1 MSRTRP
7 LPVPLDGLRL
17 REQPPPLAP
26 PSGRGG
32 DAAAAAAAASCQLCG
47 RAEDA
52 EGTLLCDGCEHGFH
66 AACLEQPPAACLGS
80 VDEWFCSTCQAA
92 GVTAL
97 LPLGMR
103 AGPRHEDLDERRQA
117 ALARARQSLQRLSLP
132 FQVGDVAI
140 LSLGRIDPRP
150 AYHGTLH
157 IWPPGFRSAWREPAS
172 GVACVSE
179 VLDGGD
185 AGPVFRVS
193 GRRRWSVGSW
203 EEDAVSSLIKDTEHD
218 VLGATPMVADGA
230 APRPLL
236 AEAATPADAWRKFA
250 DAWLQD
256 GGPRTPAPSDWF
268 QAAARDKFG
277 FDLPETVELIEGLPG
292 AECCGSYLFL
302 SQEERESEKEREGEH
317 EVEKGHQEHEKDHPR
332 GQTAAILQGVAVGA
346 GFSAELLVDFL
357 KLAALPQWFSLVAG
371 HVGLYDVHLVWDFLL
386 RSHRLLGLAR
396 PLLLQELEAGL
407 TASSTSPQLG
417 LSPPVD
423 DGKAEATLIHVY
435 LVLVKL
441 VYSRLLCQL
450 SQASDGSITVGAYS
464 SSSGNDGGCPVTAQT
479 WPEVAR
485 RTFLATECLRRAVTK
500 GGDRQASAQ
509 APPEIAKSATARL
522 LPSQAANLWRT
533 LCGDAGQASAAS
545 IESDAQL
552 LAGAEQLLVQ
562 AWQDVP
568 RVLAVDPLQDGLPIM
583 TSSADHSTHPA
594 GVIPTPSVALAR
606 LPDVEDQQASS
617 NGGSGAEDLALP
629 SSGKGGGDGSSGTP
643 NWWVPLEPVLK
654 LATNVGA
661 RIRNCIR
668 AALDAGPP
676 EWARDKLEW
685 AISREIYKGNA
696 SGPTKRMAMEVLEI
710 AKNQRPLHLVSPVPK
725 DQPKSARALA
735 VTMRRC
741 RAVLRKVAASD
752 AGRLFHSWD
761 HALPAG
767 RPLDFRVVDARL
779 AAGAYGCST
788 AAFKADMRQ
797 IWVNVRLCFRE
808 GTKERSAANQL
819 AQKFERLFHEQ
830 VVVQDRAEEHARQR
844 RASSEVPLSTD
855 RAAGLAHTVLSE
867 VELPP
872 APWEEDGGEECQ
884 VCGGSK
890 HVVGGMP
897 YLRCSACGRGYH
909 GYCLEPPVK
918 VLQSAGGPPWHC
930 PSCVVLGRGAQS
942 ERGSQ
947 SQPDIR
953 EHHGEME
960 PPESTVT
967 GDVRQA
973 WRFRLVEQLC
983 SEYCQLSADDKLRLL
998 GLLCIEAFDTGSL
1011 STQGQPLLLGGA
1023 ISEAGRQMEEA
1034 ADGRAMKRRKD
1045 GTIVTGT
1052 EDDASSSPWH
1062 CLGMDRLGRR
1072 FWSVESGQ
1080 GTWRQILILK
1090 SSEMVDNEACGASMS
1105 MGQWSALISPEQVDE
1120 VIAWLANTQPGDT
1133 DASVYEQEGPLLKH
1147 LREARSAWRT
1157 VEPTHLSCKV
1167 VEADRAHFQASALL
1181 SYEAH
1186 VTSSGMVKER
1196 RRLARCSC
1204 LEPIWSGRQH
1214 CQTCHESLQPSTSL
1228 TAHAAQCKEFKVSPP
1243 DSQALLPPPPW
1254 GDASAVW
1261 AMAEAE
1267 SVDCGGAWRLA
1278 PPLLQVAKR
1287 ARTMA
1292 PYPSTE
1298 AALGALGSWLAELP
1312 SGLRDRLTSVV
1323 PDTVSAAAAAAFLD
1337 PIGDALRAKELP
1349 VLLPQLSSVDPPWGL
1364 LAPPSS
1370 CSDRI
1375 DQSGRTGDVKARRTM
1390 LGPVTSPDA
1399 GPRDRWA
1406 PFSLK
1411 PQPQPKKPSTT
1422 AAPKPVLPSKVKS
1435 DSEVL
1440 PLPLLSN
1447 TAATLLTSLSVA
1459 SEGLW
1464 SAAAGPD
1471 IELEFDVQ
1479 VDPELM
1485 VPVLPEM
1492 VMVSDKGGALP
1503 PMPLAAAAVGP
1514 LLAED
1519 ANTIGSSPIVAAPR
1533 SKPAPVR
1540 HARLLQI
1547 DLNVR
1552 PQSESPTQDRAAN
1565 AAAAG
1570 KAPPPSPPP
1579 LPSVRLLG
1587 QSKIPMVTAPLASDD
1602 DDDQLLGAVS
1612 MDELLGP
1619 ASDVGPEVVLLP
1631 PAQQPGAELPTP
1643 FRAAEVGELP
1653 HAMVANPS
1661 LSGVRRQ
1668 NVRRMSLQPNSQ
1680 PRASAGAVAD
1690 EDLGPDLVCVREML
1704 LDIEAALEAGGG
1716 GWEEWRGDAER
1727 RRAWRRLV
1735 KSSTKSVELLQAL
1748 ALLEVMVAGT
1758 RLAPSWRLWSSPTA
1772 TLAAP
1777 TAAALVL
1784 RVLALDRLLQY
1795 KRPSE
1800 VLVGQ
1805 PPLPLASDAAAPL
1818 VPADTELAA
1827 GAMRPWTLEAAV
1839 AAAPDVPAQ

>member
-1 MSRTRP
+1 M
-7 LPVPLDGLRL
+7 VY
-17 REQPPPLAP
+17 
-26 PSGRGG
+26 
-32 DAAAAAAAASCQLCG
+32 
-47 RAEDA
+47 
-52 EGTLLCDGCEHGFH
+52 
-66 AACLEQPPAACLGS
+66 
-80 VDEWFCSTCQAA
+80 
-92 GVTAL
+92 
-97 LPLGMR
+97 
-103 AGPRHEDLDERRQA
+103 
-117 ALARARQSLQRLSLP
+117 ARFRLSLRTSFGAQLSLP
-132 FQVGDVAI
+132 LQVGEVAI

-150 AYHGTLH
+150 AYHGALH
-157 IWPPGFRSAWREPAS
+157 IWPPGFRSACRDPAS

-185 AGPVFRVS
+185 AGPVFRVT
-193 GRRRWSVGSW
+193 GRRCWSIGSW
-203 EEDAVSSLIKDTEHD
+203 EEDAVSSLLEDTEHD
-218 VLGATPMVADGA
+218 VLGASPMVVDGA

-236 AEAATPADAWRKFA
+236 AEAATPADAWFKFA
-250 DAWLQD
+250 DVWLQD
-256 GGPRTPAPSDWF
+256 GGPGTPAPSDRL

-277 FDLPETVELIEGLPG
+277 LDLPEIVELIEGLPG
-292 AECCGSYLFL
+292 AERCGSYLFL
-302 SQEERESEKEREGEH
+302 AQEERESEKEREGEH
-317 EVEKGHQEHEKDHPR
+317 EVDRGHQEHENNHSR
-332 GQTAAILQGVAVGA
+332 GQTAAIPQGVAVGA

-357 KLAALPQWFSLVAG
+357 K
-371 HVGLYDVHLVWDFLL
+371 VWDFLL
-386 RSHRLLGLAR
+386 RSHQLLGLAR
-396 PLLLQELEAGL
+396 PLSLQELEAAL
-407 TASSTSPQLG
+407 TAMSTSPQLG

-423 DGKAEATLIHVY
+423 DGKAEATLVHVY
-435 LVLVKL
+435 VALVKL

-450 SQASDGSITVGAYS
+450 PRASDGGVTVGANS
-464 SSSGNDGGCPVTAQT
+464 GSSGDNGGCPVTAQT

-485 RTFLATECLRRAVTK
+485 RTFLAIECLQRAVTK
-500 GGDRQASAQ
+500 GSDRQASAQ
-509 APPEIAKSATARL
+509 APPETAKSATTRL

-562 AWQDVP
+562 AWQDIP
-568 RVLAVDPLQDGLPIM
+568 RVLAEDPLQDGLSM
-583 TSSADHSTHPA
+583 VRTSSADHSTHPA
-594 GVIPTPSVALAR
+594 GVIATPNVALAR
-606 LPDVEDQQASS
+606 LPDVEEQRASG
-617 NGGSGAEDLALP
+617 NGASGAEDLALP
-629 SSGKGGGDGSSGTP
+629 SSGSVGGGGNSGTMD
-643 NWWVPLEPVLK
+643 WWVPLEPVLK

-710 AKNQRPLHLVSPVPK
+710 AKNQRPLHLASPVPK

-761 HALPAG
+761 TALPAG
-767 RPLDFRVVDARL
+767 RSMDFRVVDARL

-797 IWVNVRLCFRE
+797 IWVNVRLCFGE

-844 RASSEVPLSTD
+844 RASSEVPVSND
-855 RAAGLAHTVLSE
+855 RTASLAHTILSE

-918 VLQSAGGPPWHC
+918 VLQPAGGPPWHC

-947 SQPDIR
+947 SQPDTR
-953 EHHGEME
+953 EHHGRIE

-973 WRFRLVEQLC
+973 WRFRLVEQLR

-998 GLLCIEAFDTGSL
+998 GLLCLEAFDMGTL

-1023 ISEAGRQMEEA
+1023 ISEVGCQMEEYA
-1034 ADGRAMKRRKD
+1034 NGRPIKRRRD
-1045 GTIVTGT
+1045 GNKMTGA
-1052 EDDASSSPWH
+1052 EGDASSSPWH
-1062 CLGMDRLGRR
+1062 YLGTDRLGRR
-1072 FWSVESGQ
+1072 FWSVETGG

-1090 SSEMVDNEACGASMS
+1090 SSETVDTEACGASMS
-1105 MGQWSALISPEQVDE
+1105 VGQWSALISPEQVDE
-1120 VIAWLANTQPGDT
+1120 VLAWLAKAQPGDM
-1133 DASVYEQEGPLLKH
+1133 DARVFEQEGPLLKH
-1147 LREARSAWRT
+1147 LQDARSAWRT
-1157 VEPTHLSCKV
+1157 VEPTHISREIVKW
-1167 VEADRAHFQASALL
+1167 DQAHLQASAVL
-1181 SYEAH
+1181 SSEAL
-1186 VTSSGMVKER
+1186 VTSSGMVKEQ

-1204 LEPIWSGRQH
+1204 LEPLWSGRQH
-1214 CQTCHESLQPSTSL
+1214 CPTCHESLQPSISL
-1228 TAHAAQCKEFKVSPP
+1228 TAHAAQCKEIKVSPP
-1243 DSQALLPPPPW
+1243 GSQALLPPPPW

-1267 SVDCGGAWRLA
+1267 SVDCGGAWRLV
-1278 PPLLQVAKR
+1278 PPLLPVAKR

-1312 SGLRDRLTSVV
+1312 SSLRDRLTGIV
-1323 PDTVSAAAAAAFLD
+1323 PDTVTAAAAAAFLD
-1337 PIGDALRAKELP
+1337 PVGDALRAKELP
-1349 VLLPQLSSVDPPWGL
+1349 VLLPQLSSVDPPGGL

-1370 CSDRI
+1370 CSDKI

-1399 GPRDRWA
+1399 GPKQRWA

-1411 PQPQPKKPSTT
+1411 PQPQPKKPSVM
-1422 AAPKPVLPSKVKS
+1422 AALKPALPSKVKS
-1435 DSEVL
+1435 DSEAL
-1440 PLPLLSN
+1440 PLPLLSD

-1459 SEGLW
+1459 AEGLW
-1464 SAAAGPD
+1464 SAAAGPGF
-1471 IELEFDVQ
+1471 ELEIDVQ
-1479 VDPELM
+1479 DDPELT
-1485 VPVLPEM
+1485 VPVLPDM
-1492 VMVSDKGGALP
+1492 VMSSDEGGALP
-1503 PMPLAAAAVGP
+1503 PIPPAAAAVGP

-1519 ANTIGSSPIVAAPR
+1519 ADTIGSSPISAAPR
-1533 SKPAPVR
+1533 SEPAPVR
-1540 HARLLQI
+1540 RARLLQI

-1552 PQSESPTQDRAAN
+1552 PQSESPTQDGAAN
-1565 AAAAG
+1565 AAGAG
-1570 KAPPPSPPP
+1570 KAPSPPPRPP

-1587 QSKIPMVTAPLASDD
+1587 QSKVPMVTAPMALDD
-1602 DDDQLLGAVS
+1602 DDRLLGAVS

-1619 ASDVGPEVVLLP
+1619 ASDVAKEVISLP
-1631 PAQQPGAELPTP
+1631 PAPQPGAELPAP
-1643 FRAAEVGELP
+1643 FKAAEVEEVP
-1653 HAMVANPS
+1653 HTMVANPS
-1661 LSGVRRQ
+1661 LSDVRRQ
-1668 NVRRMSLQPNSQ
+1668 NVRRMCLQPNSQ
-1680 PRASAGAVAD
+1680 ARASAGAVAD
-1690 EDLGPDLVCVREML
+1690 EGLGPDLVCVREML

-1735 KSSTKSVELLQAL
+1735 KSSTKSVELLLAT

-1758 RLAPSWRLWSSPTA
+1758 RLASSWRLWSSPTA

-1784 RVLALDRLLQY
+1784 RVLALDHALQY

-1800 VLVGQ
+1800 VVVCQ
-1805 PPLPLASDAAAPL
+1805 PPLPLASVAAPV
-1818 VPADTELAA
+1818 VPAGSELAA
-1827 GAMRPWTLEAAV
+1827 GTMRPWTPQAAV